1 MEILVPSHVG
11 ILNVFKTFFKS
22 PFNSRGATT
31 VAGATEQ
38 AKITITQLQN
48 QDRTAVLPVL
58 TLMAPLNSSSALI

>member
-11 ILNVFKTFFKS
+11 IHNVVKTFFKL
-22 PFNSRGATT
+22 PLNFRGTIAA
-31 VAGATEQ
+31 AGATEQ

-58 TLMAPLNSSSALI
+58 PLWRP